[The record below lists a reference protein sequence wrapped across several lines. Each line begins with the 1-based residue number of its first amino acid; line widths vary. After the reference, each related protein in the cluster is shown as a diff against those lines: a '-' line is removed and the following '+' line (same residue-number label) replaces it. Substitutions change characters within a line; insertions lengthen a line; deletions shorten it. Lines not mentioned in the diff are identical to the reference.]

1 MKAVV
6 DLSEGDTL
14 DRIETYLQRFKLVDI
29 SRPFKTILQ
38 KAPLDFPNVQNAE
51 VFMID
56 FETAF
61 PLSSY
66 VAAEELRTLL
76 NIPGGSIVVRGA
88 NEPIEIETKLLNQK
102 AEVEEAAEKK
112 DLKPAPLLNTDSQYP
127 ESEQGT
133 DGQNYYGNSYNSRF
147 LDTIKEIEDSR
158 KATKFDPPAPLF
170 KWLEMP
176 KKSNEPV
183 QPEVNFNSDIE
194 MPKVEKADKD
204 AREVSPNGNFSTLD
218 AEFKKDFINPRTG
231 AAKTLAPKMPKAK
244 KK

>member
-6 DLSEGDTL
+6 DFSDRYTL
-14 DRIETYLQRFKLVDI
+14 ARIEGYLQRFKLVDI
-29 SRPFKTILQ
+29 SSPFKTILQ

-66 VAAEELRTLL
+66 VATEELRTLL
-76 NIPGGSIVVRGA
+76 GVPGGSIVVRGA
-88 NEPIEIETKLLNQK
+88 NEPIEIETKLMNQK

-112 DLKPAPLLNTDSQYP
+112 DMKPAPLLGTDSQYP
-127 ESEQGT
+127 ESEQT
-133 DGQNYYGNSYNSRF
+133 ADGQNYFGNSYTSRF
-147 LDTIKEIEDSR
+147 LDALKGVEDSR
-158 KATKFDPPAPLF
+158 KPTKFDAPAPLF
-170 KWLEMP
+170 GWLEMP
-176 KKSNEPV
+176 KDSQEPV
-183 QPEVNFNSDIE
+183 QVASDFNADIE
-194 MPKVEKADKD
+194 TPKVEKADKE
-204 AREVSPNGNFSTLD
+204 AVEVMPTGNFSTQ
-218 AEFKKDFINPRTG
+218 EVNFKKDFINPRTG